1 MESVYNELLKLTP
14 NELGKWQGY
23 GTETTMDGFLVGSKG
38 ATGIGKCANYW
49 NQIIKKLGLDKKYP
63 LINVKDKIQTIYVK
77 SSNVYG
83 IDQIGFPPRQWPEE
97 FNDIFEV
104 DYPKMMEKV
113 VISPLKG
120 MLKAMK
126 MDSLLKW
133 NPSLTASLEYNVD
146 DI

>member
-1 MESVYNELLKLTP
+1 MSKNIYIYN
-14 NELGKWQGY
+14 Y
-23 GTETTMDGFLVGSKG
+23 TEFSCSKFIYFNFIFIFIFFFDDDSCHPINGVTFLV
-38 ATGIGKCANYW
+38 IFF
-49 NQIIKKLGLDKKYP
+49 
-63 LINVKDKIQTIYVK
+63 VKDKIQTIYVK

-133 NPSLTASLEYNVD
+133 NPSLTASLEYSVD